1 MHVLSAIAVF
11 AISAGIL
18 LAAQSGCIGATLAGT
33 DGSYDTPDTGLFER
47 HTSVQTATEEW
58 QIPDLTAACRI
69 VDTLADTL
77 FTGVLDTAYAAHGI
91 LSLTP
96 LGNIEH
102 NVFYDLHELTNIA
115 IFNIRGHTYAA
126 VTAPGNSA
134 VQILNI
140 TNPSHITA
148 TDKIRDGGDLALSNV
163 RSIAIFESGGHTYA
177 AVAAPG
183 EAAVQILNIT
193 DPSNITAAGNIR
205 DGGSMVLGGAYDIA
219 IFESGGHTYAAVA
232 AFFDNGV
239 QILNITNPSN
249 ITAAGSITDPNPN
262 DDGRLFHSAES
273 IATFKLGS
281 HIYAAV
287 TASITDSVEILN
299 ITNPSDITTVGRIK
313 DFDPAESRT
322 LNGAQSI
329 ATFKLDNHTYAAVTA
344 PFEDGVQIL
353 NITNPSDITTAGSI
367 RDSGLV
373 GAHDITTFKSGG
385 HTYAAVTAYDIDN
398 VQILDITDP
407 SHITAVSS
415 IRDMGN
421 LELKGPT
428 GIVTF
433 ESGGHTYA
441 AVAATDDNGVQ
452 IIRIDVTANPA
463 ASVITV
469 GEGDTVVL
477 SGPAIDPNADSIT
490 YTWSQTSPD
499 SPLIAFANISAPSTT
514 FIAPAVT
521 EDTAFTLVLT
531 AHDGTQPVTDTRQV
545 TVKETSTAF
554 ITTWAVS
561 DSDKSIT
568 LPMKGMYS
576 ILWGDGSY
584 SPNVSGSQ
592 SHTYSTAGTYTVA
605 VLGKGLESIT
615 LLDYSPNSRQLR
627 SIEQWGD
634 TEWTTMHNA
643 CTTHLTPPPPW
654 CTTQLTRRTCQ
665 KSTTRATCSA
675 VLPPLTATSPAGTSP
690 LSPTWMACLQ
700 PPVPS
705 TAISPAGTSPL
716 SPT

>member
-1 MHVLSAIAVF
+1 MLSAIAVF

-433 ESGGHTYA
+433 ESG
-441 AVAATDDNGVQ
+441 
-452 IIRIDVTANPA
+452 
-463 ASVITV
+463 
-469 GEGDTVVL
+469 
-477 SGPAIDPNADSIT
+477 
-490 YTWSQTSPD
+490 
-499 SPLIAFANISAPSTT
+499 
-514 FIAPAVT
+514 
-521 EDTAFTLVLT
+521 
-531 AHDGTQPVTDTRQV
+531 
-545 TVKETSTAF
+545 
-554 ITTWAVS
+554 
-561 DSDKSIT
+561 
-568 LPMKGMYS
+568 
-576 ILWGDGSY
+576 
-584 SPNVSGSQ
+584 
-592 SHTYSTAGTYTVA
+592 
-605 VLGKGLESIT
+605 
-615 LLDYSPNSRQLR
+615 
-627 SIEQWGD
+627 
-634 TEWTTMHNA
+634 
-643 CTTHLTPPPPW
+643 
-654 CTTQLTRRTCQ
+654 
-665 KSTTRATCSA
+665 
-675 VLPPLTATSPAGTSP
+675 VLPSI
-690 LSPTWMACLQ
+690 PTLI
-700 PPVPS
+700 P
-705 TAISPAGTSPL
+705 
-716 SPT
+716 